1 MRTVGRR
8 VKLDLGAPDSLSQFE
23 FFWAFYGLL
32 LGLAVAELLGGF
44 AALLRESAPPRLG
57 VVTPLLGLQILV
69 EMLAN
74 YVDAW
79 AILRGVGVSLA
90 ELAVPTFIGLLYYV
104 AAVIIVPRQ
113 LSDWASLDDYFDKRR
128 KWIVGTLLL
137 ANATVS
143 AAAITIWLPRFAE
156 NGAWVG
162 VYVLQVGSLLGA
174 YTCLL
179 LARSRRLS
187 VVAILLLMLW
197 YLVFYGPFPIVKAMV
212 AAVG

>member
-1 MRTVGRR
+1 MGSSA
-8 VKLDLGAPDSLSQFE
+8 LGAQDFLSQFE

-32 LGLAVAELLGGF
+32 LGLAVAELLSGF

-79 AILRGVGVSLA
+79 GMARGAGVSLA
-90 ELAVPTFIGLLYYV
+90 ELAIPTFIGLLYYV

-113 LSDWASLDDYFDKRR
+113 LSDWASLDDYFDQRR

-143 AAAITIWLPRFAE
+143 AALLPTWFERFGE
-156 NGAWVG
+156 NGVWLG
-162 VYVLQVGSLLGA
+162 IWGLQVGSLLGI
-174 YTCLL
+174 YIFLL
-179 LARSRRLS
+179 LTRSRRFS

-197 YLVFYGPFPIVKAMV
+197 YVVFYGPFHIATSLV
-212 AAVG
+212 AAVS

>member
-1 MRTVGRR
+1 M
-8 VKLDLGAPDSLSQFE
+8 SQSD
-23 FFWAFYGLL
+23 FFLAFYGLL
-32 LGLAVAELLGGF
+32 LGLAVAELLSGF
-44 AALLRESAPPRLG
+44 AALLGESTPPRLG

-74 YVDAW
+74 FVDAW
-79 AILRGVGVSLA
+79 GMARGLGVSLA
-90 ELAVPTFIGLLYYV
+90 EFAVPTLIGLLYYV

-143 AAAITIWLPRFAE
+143 AALFPDWLARFGE
-156 NGAWVG
+156 NAVWVG
-162 VYVLQVGSLLGA
+162 VWGLQVGSLLGI
-174 YTCLL
+174 YIFLL
-179 LARSRRLS
+179 LTRSRRLS

-197 YLVFYGPFPIVKAMV
+197 YLVFYGPFQIATALV
-212 AAVG
+212 ATVS

>member
-1 MRTVGRR
+1 M
-8 VKLDLGAPDSLSQFE
+8 SQFE

-79 AILRGVGVSLA
+79 TMLRGVGVSLA
-90 ELAVPTFIGLLYYV
+90 ELAVPTLIGLLYYV

-143 AAAITIWLPRFAE
+143 AAIIPSWFARFAE

-162 VYVLQVGSLLGA
+162 VYVLQVGSLLGT
-174 YTCLL
+174 YIFLL
-179 LARSRRLS
+179 LTRSRRLS
-187 VVAILLLMLW
+187 VAAIVFLMLW
-197 YLVFYGPFPIVKAMV
+197 YLVFYGPFHIAKAMV

>member
-1 MRTVGRR
+1 M
-8 VKLDLGAPDSLSQFE
+8 SQFE

-32 LGLAVAELLGGF
+32 LGLAVAELLSGF
-44 AALLRESAPPRLG
+44 AALLRESVPPRLG

-79 AILRGVGVSLA
+79 GMARGAGVSLA
-90 ELAVPTFIGLLYYV
+90 EFAIPTFIGLLYYV

-113 LSDWASLDDYFDKRR
+113 LSDWGSLDDYFDKRR

-143 AAAITIWLPRFAE
+143 VALLPTWFARFGE
-156 NGAWVG
+156 SGAWVG
-162 VYVLQVGSLLGA
+162 VWGLQVGSLLGI
-174 YTCLL
+174 YIFLL
-179 LARSRRLS
+179 LTRSRRFS

-197 YLVFYGPFPIVKAMV
+197 YLLFYGPFHIATALV
-212 AAVG
+212 ATVS

>member
-1 MRTVGRR
+1 MN
-8 VKLDLGAPDSLSQFE
+8 QFE

-57 VVTPLLGLQILV
+57 VVTPLLGLHILV

-79 AILRGVGVSLA
+79 SMFRGVGVSLA

-113 LSDWASLDDYFDKRR
+113 LSDWASLDDYFEKRR

-143 AAAITIWLPRFAE
+143 AAAIPSWLARFAE
-156 NGAWVG
+156 DAAWAG
-162 VYVLQVGSLLGA
+162 VYVVQVGSLLGA
-174 YTCLL
+174 YVLL
-179 LARSRRLS
+179 MLTRSRRLS
-187 VVAILLLMLW
+187 VAAILFLMLW
-197 YLVFYGPFPIVKAMV
+197 YAVFYGPFKFASAIV

>member
-1 MRTVGRR
+1 M
-8 VKLDLGAPDSLSQFE
+8 
-23 FFWAFYGLL
+23 
-32 LGLAVAELLGGF
+32 LGLAVAELLGAF

-79 AILRGVGVSLA
+79 SMFREVGVSLA
-90 ELAVPTFIGLLYYV
+90 EFAVPTFIGLLYYV
-104 AAVIIVPRQ
+104 AAVIIVPRR
-113 LSDWASLDDYFDKRR
+113 LSEWVSLDDYFDKRR

-143 AAAITIWLPRFAE
+143 AAIMPSWFPRFSE
-156 NGAWVG
+156 DGAWVG

-174 YTCLL
+174 YTFLL
-179 LARSRRLS
+179 LTRSRRLS
-187 VVAILLLMLW
+187 VVAILFLMLW
-197 YLVFYGPFPIVKAMV
+197 YLVFYGPFRIGETIV

>member
-1 MRTVGRR
+1 MN
-8 VKLDLGAPDSLSQFE
+8 QFE

-32 LGLAVAELLGGF
+32 LGLAVAELLSGF

-79 AILRGVGVSLA
+79 GMDRGAGVSLA
-90 ELAVPTFIGLLYYV
+90 AFAIPTFIGLLYYV
-104 AAVIIVPRQ
+104 AAVIIVPRH
-113 LSDWASLDDYFDKRR
+113 LADWASLDDYFDKRR

-143 AAAITIWLPRFAE
+143 AALLPNWFARFGE

-162 VYVLQVGSLLGA
+162 VWCLQVGSLLGL
-174 YTCLL
+174 YIFLL
-179 LARSRRLS
+179 LTRSRRLS
-187 VVAILLLMLW
+187 VVAILFLMLW
-197 YLVFYGPFPIVKAMV
+197 YLVFYGPFQIATALV
-212 AAVG
+212 ATVS

>member
-1 MRTVGRR
+1 M
-8 VKLDLGAPDSLSQFE
+8 SQFE

-32 LGLAVAELLGGF
+32 LGLAVAELLSGF

-79 AILRGVGVSLA
+79 GMSRAGGVSIA
-90 ELAVPTFIGLLYYV
+90 EFAIPTLIGLLYYV

-143 AAAITIWLPRFAE
+143 AALLPTWFARFGE

-162 VYVLQVGSLLGA
+162 VWGLQVGSLLGI
-174 YTCLL
+174 YIFLL
-179 LARSRRLS
+179 LTRSRRLS

-197 YLVFYGPFPIVKAMV
+197 YLIFYGPFHIATALV
-212 AAVG
+212 ATVS